1 MECSIELLDLA
12 SAKEPIP
19 DWDLTKPTVDPYQ
32 AMQVHDYLQVSFF
45 RAPAEVKTASKKTI
59 ELFQKY
65 YPELLEKKFFVNV
78 PVIMGWVYNAMR
90 LLIAKETFKKLTML
104 SYGAEL
110 AKQMGSDS
118 IPADYG
124 GKGRPLKDTAISS
137 GGSGTGGEA
146 PKEGVS
152 EVVSKE
158 TAETAPAPTAETT
171 ETASKEQPNVPAA
184 QEAAGGK
191 VKAGDGITS
200 ATVSGPI
207 DQTVPAEFAP
217 TETAAGAHAPESK

>member
-1 MECSIELLDLA
+1 MERSIELLDLA
-12 SAKEPIP
+12 SAQEPIP

-118 IPADYG
+118 IPTEYG
-124 GKGRPLKDTAISS
+124 GKGKPLKDTATSS
-137 GGSGTGGEA
+137 GGSGTSGDV
-146 PKEGVS
+146 P

-158 TAETAPAPTAETT
+158 TTETAPVPAAETV
-171 ETASKEQPNVPAA
+171 ETAPKEQPNLPTAPA
-184 QEAAGGK
+184 AAGGK
-191 VKAGDGITS
+191 VKAEDSITS

-217 TETAAGAHAPESK
+217 TGTAAGAHAPESK